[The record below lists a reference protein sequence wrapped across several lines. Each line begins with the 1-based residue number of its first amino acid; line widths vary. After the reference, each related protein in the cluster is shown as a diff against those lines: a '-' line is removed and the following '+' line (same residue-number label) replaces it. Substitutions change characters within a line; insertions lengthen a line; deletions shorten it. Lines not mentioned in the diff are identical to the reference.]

1 MILMMWHYQETCQK
15 HDEIFIPGKGGTKAI
30 KPPAYFD
37 ELYQDE
43 YPNEFEKV
51 QRKRRETN
59 RTNTILNA
67 EKLGTVNNIQR
78 QREIKARNLDKK
90 SQFLVREL

>member
-1 MILMMWHYQETCQK
+1 MS
-15 HDEIFIPGKGGTKAI
+15 
-30 KPPAYFD
+30 
-37 ELYQDE
+37 
-43 YPNEFEKV
+43 KV